1 MIYRIITLL
10 ILLSLTI
17 TPYTSLAEGFLAE
30 YYEHTPAKVL
40 AKPTSQKIKPA
51 SVKLKQEN
59 SNKPKSFSD
68 ERKQMQTRQVAFKPA
83 SSGIKNLTSKEHNTD
98 RIFKKP
104 QSLGQHNVFEIKKL
118 VATQQ
123 KKIILNNNRN
133 LDPRYREDDTASNS
147 RSLSFSNNL
156 NQNSS
161 NLTIKGPFGN
171 AIPKKPYFSVSLV
184 TDRKPLIVIDPG
196 HGGKDSGAT
205 GKLGTREKNIT
216 LSYSIALMKALQ
228 KTGKFKVVMTRYD
241 DRFIELRD
249 RVTIAR
255 KSGGDVLISV
265 HADSHPDKNTRGFS
279 VYTLSNNRASAEAE
293 ALVKK
298 ADREEV
304 IRGATLRGES
314 RDVKEAIIDFAQE
327 SSKNVSDDFAAT
339 IGKHLGRRIQPLNK
353 HQREGSLAVLTGA
366 DIPSILIE
374 LGYLSNIGE
383 EKLLR
388 TEEHKQKIITSL
400 TNAITEYFTKFN
412 MVF

>member
-17 TPYTSLAEGFLAE
+17 TPNTSLAEDFLAE

-40 AKPTSQKIKPA
+40 TKPTSQKIKPA

-59 SNKPKSFSD
+59 SNKPKSFSA
-68 ERKQMQTRQVAFKPA
+68 ERKHMQTRQVVAKPA
-83 SSGIKNLTSKEHNTD
+83 SSGIKNLTYQKQKTEKLAN
-98 RIFKKP
+98 KP

-123 KKIILNNNRN
+123 KNVTSTI
-133 LDPRYREDDTASNS
+133 SNEAIK
-147 RSLSFSNNL
+147 
-156 NQNSS
+156 NSS

-171 AIPKKPYFSVSLV
+171 AIPQKPYFSVSLV

-196 HGGKDSGAT
+196 HGGKDPGAT
-205 GKLGTREKNIT
+205 GKFGTREKNIT
-216 LSYSIALMKALQ
+216 LSYGIALMKALQ

-249 RVTIAR
+249 RVSMAR
-255 KSGGDVLISV
+255 KSGGDVLISI

-304 IRGATLRGES
+304 IRGANLRGES
-314 RDVKEAIIDFAQE
+314 LDVKEAIIDFAQE

-366 DIPSILIE
+366 DIPSVLIE
-374 LGYLSNIGE
+374 LGYLSNINE